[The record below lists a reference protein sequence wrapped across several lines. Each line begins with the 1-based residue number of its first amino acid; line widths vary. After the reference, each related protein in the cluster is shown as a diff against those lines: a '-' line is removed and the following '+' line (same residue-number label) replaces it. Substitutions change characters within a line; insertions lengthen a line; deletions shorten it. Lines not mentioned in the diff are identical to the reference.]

1 VVLLLLFGDFVFCG
15 GLYGVG
21 WCYWLFGCVVWT
33 LVVGCMCF
41 SCCSWCMV
49 VVISHTLLTLTF
61 GGLFVVFRL
70 VHSV

>member
-33 LVVGCMCF
+33 LVVG
-41 SCCSWCMV
+41 
-49 VVISHTLLTLTF
+49 
-61 GGLFVVFRL
+61 
-70 VHSV
+70 VHVL